1 MSKSHKISLLLLV
14 ATILAGVPSC
24 APNPDS
30 EQRSGS
36 GQQASESLVHSSADA
51 YAGIPRQQIQHAGT
65 DVDFLWDPKD
75 PLYGFNKY
83 PLVARVQIESIE
95 GGRTSS
101 PMSEQPVFPQTFG
114 KMTIR
119 EVYKGELNPGA
130 QLVYSRVGGTV
141 TYDEYWNSLNKE
153 QQDKILQLNGGQ
165 KPTDSK
171 YVQAKITDDIDV
183 EVGKEYVA
191 LMLPQVSKDGSH
203 SEYAIT
209 GYQYGLREVQGSGP
223 ESMILNNETGAWE
236 SISTMVKAPTR
247 H

>member
-1 MSKSHKISLLLLV
+1 MSKLRKISFLIMG
-14 ATILAGVPSC
+14 ATILVGVASC
-24 APNPDS
+24 VPGPDS
-30 EQRSGS
+30 QPDSGAS
-36 GQQASESLVHSSADA
+36 QQVSKSAVNSSTNA
-51 YAGIPRQQIQHAGT
+51 YARIPRQQIQQAGT
-65 DVDFLWDPKD
+65 DVDLLWDPKD

-83 PLVARVQIESIE
+83 PVVARVYIVSIE

-114 KMTIR
+114 KMTVR
-119 EVYKGELNPGA
+119 EVYKGELDPGV

-153 QQDKILQLNGGQ
+153 QQDKILQLNRGQ

-171 YVQAKITDDIDV
+171 FIQAKITDDIEV

-191 LMLPQVSKDGSH
+191 LLLPQVSKDGRK
-203 SEYAIT
+203 SEYAIA
-209 GYQYGLREVQGSGP
+209 GYQYGLREIRGSGP
-223 ESMILNNETGAWE
+223 ESTILNNETGAWE
-236 SISTMVKAPTR
+236 SLSTMVKTPTQ